1 MTQKKRRAKG
11 TFITSKI
18 LKCNLT
24 IAKKITKSM
33 LNKGTYEAFE
43 LIGELLPT
51 LDCWIDTGW
60 GYAKIIVD
68 GRNFSDL
75 FWEKV

>member
-1 MTQKKRRAKG
+1 
-11 TFITSKI
+11 
-18 LKCNLT
+18 
-24 IAKKITKSM
+24 M
-33 LNKGTYEAFE
+33 LNNGTYEAFE